1 MAQVKPAAAPVVED
15 VAAAAPQEVA
25 MAVDAAASTRTLT
38 LMVEAVALDAAA
50 PVVAVVPGE
59 ALQKTALTLAVKAI
73 LAAAQI
79 SSAATTH
86 SCSALMQ
93 DVAAAEI
100 SYL

>member
-1 MAQVKPAAAPVVED
+1 MEGA
-15 VAAAAPQEVA
+15 
-25 MAVDAAASTRTLT
+25 
-38 LMVEAVALDAAA
+38 ALDAAA

-73 LAAAQI
+73 LAAVHL
-79 SSAATTH
+79 SSAAKTH

-93 DVAAAEI
+93 DVAAAEK